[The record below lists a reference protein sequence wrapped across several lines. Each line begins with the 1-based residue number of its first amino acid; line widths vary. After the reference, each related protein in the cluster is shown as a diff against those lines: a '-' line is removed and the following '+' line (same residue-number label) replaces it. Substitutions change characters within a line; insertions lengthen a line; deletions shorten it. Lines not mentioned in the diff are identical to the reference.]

1 MFKNFHKI
9 KYNKGVT
16 LVELLVVIFIFVV
29 ISGIT
34 IFDYGKFRSSL
45 SIQNLADDIALSVR
59 KAQGYAIGVR
69 SADQVF
75 DVGYGVHFTVN
86 PAPVSGPYSGTN
98 REFILFADMDSAQN
112 KMYDYNTV
120 CGAPTTGSECL
131 EVLKIASADKILGI
145 KYYVG
150 GVLVDKTSTTTG
162 TLDIVFKRPNPEP
175 VFCYKSAVGNTSCEA
190 MEGISY
196 IQIILATNSIPVTTK
211 TVTISNN
218 GQISVSN

>member
-16 LVELLVVIFIFVV
+16 LVELLVVIFIFVI

-59 KAQGYAIGVR
+59 KAQGYAIGVH
-69 SADQVF
+69 STDSVF

-86 PAPVSGPYSGTN
+86 PLPVGTYSGTN
-98 REFILFADMDSAQN
+98 KAFILFADMDVVQN

-131 EVLKIASADKILGI
+131 EVLNIASTDKILGI

-150 GVLVDKTSTTTG
+150 GYLVDKTLPATG

-175 VFCYKSAVGNTSCEA
+175 VFCYKSAVTNTSCDA

-196 IQIILATNSIPVTTK
+196 IQIILATSEIPVTTK